1 MFTGNHFGPTYDAII
16 AKFICNT
23 RMVRLKLDQLLTKE
37 PAKQQTCYS
46 TCLPPYLYTLSCSR
60 SSKMSYRSN
69 IQQVHVRPKRK
80 REKKCSTMWLIRF
93 SEWIRLQIWFERSEK
108 CKQLKPMQLFIN
120 SAGLKLI
127 HSLNQ
132 QSKSCG
138 KKEQMTNMKISL
150 INSKIYV
157 VLDKGWK
164 SMCYNHMIY
173 FSVCYQIE

>member
-1 MFTGNHFGPTYDAII
+1 MLQYLSPT
-16 AKFICNT
+16 
-23 RMVRLKLDQLLTKE
+23 LSLHSQLLKI
-37 PAKQQTCYS
+37 KQDVIQVIYS
-46 TCLPPYLYTLSCSR
+46 TSPCQTQ
-60 SSKMSYRSN
+60 KE
-69 IQQVHVRPKRK
+69 KRK
-80 REKKCSTMWLIRF
+80 KKCSTMWLIRF

-150 INSKIYV
+150 INSKIYI
-157 VLDKGWK
+157 VLDEGWK
-164 SMCYNHMIY
+164 SMCYNHVIF
-173 FSVCYQIE
+173 FSVCYQIEYRSSKMQLCKSYLRIIFENSTRAA